1 MGLACPVPSVGTAM
15 TQHPKAFGLLAAP
28 PMGIPIRPRRAA
40 TGEFQPR
47 SKPALSV
54 VVPAYHEGDGIRSS
68 LDRLTAALGATGTTW
83 EVVVVVDGDAA
94 TTSAARKCESSQVR
108 VVGYARNRGKG
119 FALRYGLAQ
128 TLGDV
133 VTIIDADMEIAPEE
147 IGRMV
152 SLLQLYQADIVIGSK
167 RHPMSEVRYPLFR
180 QLQSRAFQ
188 LLVRVLFRFNV
199 SDTQTGLKVMRREV
213 ATRVVDV
220 ALVKRFAFDVELL
233 ALARH
238 FGYRR
243 LIEAPVRID
252 YAFET
257 TTDLKA
263 VARVLWD
270 TAAIFYR
277 LRVRHWYDRNAAG
290 GRRAL
295 DVGLID
301 AGSVR

>member
-1 MGLACPVPSVGTAM
+1 
-15 TQHPKAFGLLAAP
+15 
-28 PMGIPIRPRRAA
+28 
-40 TGEFQPR
+40 
-47 SKPALSV
+47 
-54 VVPAYHEGDGIRSS
+54 
-68 LDRLTAALGATGTTW
+68 
-83 EVVVVVDGDAA
+83 
-94 TTSAARKCESSQVR
+94 
-108 VVGYARNRGKG
+108 
-119 FALRYGLAQ
+119 
-128 TLGDV
+128 
-133 VTIIDADMEIAPEE
+133 
-147 IGRMV
+147 MV